1 MEIIFHSHANK
12 THFHKKGCALG
23 LILKVKVL
31 GTQKWPIE
39 QTEKMLQN
47 AEANIQ
53 SLVGSDL
60 VTIN

>member
-1 MEIIFHSHANK
+1 METIFHSHANK
-12 THFHKKGCALG
+12 IHFHKKGCILG

-47 AEANIQ
+47 AEANI
-53 SLVGSDL
+53 
-60 VTIN
+60 

>member
-1 MEIIFHSHANK
+1 MKIIFHSYANK
-12 THFHKKGCALG
+12 THFHKKSCVLG

-47 AEANIQ
+47 AEANI
-53 SLVGSDL
+53 
-60 VTIN
+60 